1 MIRSVGLYN
10 QPMLRRLLACL
21 LLVSL
26 PVPLAAQK
34 RAKAHYM
41 KKDPQT
47 VLAEAAPK
55 NYVPAEKP
63 CDNYGWAAAVE
74 MVLKAKQVVLPQRDW
89 VMKAYGGYKCISPL
103 SAAAYTELLRYVRGD
118 YALTPE
124 RRVRIEAEFMPGAP
138 TQADPVIAGLRE
150 GETLML
156 VWKGKPYVW
165 YGVVYDEY
173 IHLAGNRMF
182 EMTELKLLDPLAKTE
197 KERLVSFVKGK
208 DDANGIDGVMR
219 VTVTAR

>member
-1 MIRSVGLYN
+1 MVMVIVGV
-10 QPMLRRLLACL
+10 LLA
-21 LLVSL
+21 
-26 PVPLAAQK
+26 PLAAQK
-34 RAKAHYM
+34 PAKAHYM

-47 VLAEAAPK
+47 AVAGTAVK
-55 NYVPAEKP
+55 SYVAAEKP

-74 MVLKAKQVVLPQRDW
+74 MLLQSKQVQISQRDW

-103 SAAAYTELLRYVRGD
+103 SAADYTELLRYVRGD

-124 RRVRIEAEFMPGAP
+124 RRVRIDADFAPGAP
-138 TQADPVIAGLRE
+138 TQPDPFIAALRE
-150 GETLML
+150 GETVML

-173 IHLAGNRMF
+173 IHLNGNRMF
-182 EMTELKLLDPLAKTE
+182 EMTELKLLDPLAKSD
-197 KERLVSFVKGK
+197 KGRLVSFVKGK
-208 DDANGIDGVMR
+208 DDTQYIDGVMR